1 MGSAELVLS
10 QMKMGAAGA
19 VSRRIDNDQK
29 FGQSVM
35 SGVATGD
42 SLWLE
47 VARQVKLG
55 SSAAEAS
62 MAMALAAALP
72 RSPAR
77 VLALTGRKYPL
88 EEVCGIPFLEA
99 DSTRIATYYSEA
111 VSALKGIR
119 DTSVIARG
127 RQCLVNLEDAK
138 GHKLAR
144 IDPRYVIKNKPPPAP
159 RRRRRR

>member
-10 QMKMGAAGA
+10 QIKMGAAGA
-19 VSRRIDNDQK
+19 VARRIDNDQK

-35 SGVATGD
+35 NGVATGD

-47 VARQVKLG
+47 VARQVKLE

-62 MAMALAAALP
+62 MTIALASALP
-72 RSPAR
+72 RSPSR
-77 VLALTGRKYPL
+77 VLRLVGRKYSL

-99 DSTRIATYYSEA
+99 DSARISAYYADA
-111 VSALKGIR
+111 VSALRQLR
-119 DTSVIARG
+119 DTVVTTKTITCLANLDDARV
-127 RQCLVNLEDAK
+127 Q
-138 GHKLAR
+138 KLAR

-159 RRRRRR
+159 VRRRRR